1 MLGTSG
7 MNTPSPAEVTQLLH
21 AWSEGDRSAL
31 DQLMPIVHNE
41 LHRLAHRYMGR
52 ERAGH
57 MLQTTALINEVYVKL
72 VGEREM
78 KWQNRTQFFGVAA
91 TLMRQILVDYA
102 RARRYAKRGGGAQE
116 VTMDEAWVVSTERSA
131 ELVALDDALNE
142 LAVFDE
148 RKGRIAE
155 LRFFAGLSVEETAE
169 VLGVAP
175 VTVMRD
181 WRLAKAWLHRE
192 LAKN

>member
-7 MNTPSPAEVTQLLH
+7 MNTPLPAEVTQLLH